1 MNKKSIILL
10 LAIILCILVV
20 CIFLVLNNNDRT
32 KTISKDN
39 NEIKK
44 ENVYSIAYSEEKFKN
59 LPINYIQPC
68 YAYDISTP
76 EKAIG
81 LADYTFIG
89 KVNKI
94 LRTEYRHPTQTVIN
108 GEIKTVSSPYTIY
121 EVSVIKNIDGNLI
134 TNETI
139 EIAQAGGLEQELST
153 YSFYE
158 GMGLLNIG
166 EYYILLAF
174 TQPDGSLLFDNPE
187 FVVSL
192 ENLDTKLLQTINTKS
207 TVEILSDYKINTT
220 KKPNSTPNDIINKYI
235 KASQEQVNIANKEKS
250 KSKLYDV
257 EFRE

>member
-20 CIFLVLNNNDRT
+20 CIFLVLNNKDKT

-39 NEIKK
+39 NEIKN
-44 ENVYSIAYSEEKFKN
+44 ENVYSIAYSEEKYKN
-59 LPINYIQPC
+59 LTINYIQPC

-81 LADYTFIG
+81 LADYAFIG

-121 EVSVIKNIDGNLI
+121 EVSVIKNIEGTLV

-139 EIAQAGGLEQELST
+139 EIAQKGGLEQNQLS
-153 YSFYE
+153 YSFFE
-158 GMGLLNIG
+158 RMGLLNIG
-166 EYYILLAF
+166 EYYIILAF
-174 TQPDGSLLFDNPE
+174 AQPDGSLLFDNPE
-187 FVVSL
+187 FEIPL
-192 ENLDTKLLQTINTKS
+192 ETD
-207 TVEILSDYKINTT
+207 
-220 KKPNSTPNDIINKYI
+220 STPANVINKYI

-250 KSKLYDV
+250 KSRLYDV

>member
-1 MNKKSIILL
+1 MNKKLVIVLICS
-10 LAIILCILVV
+10 ILCILLVSL
-20 CIFLVLNNNDRT
+20 ILVLSNRIDDDIAKNINNDLVA
-32 KTISKDN
+32 
-39 NEIKK
+39 KK
-44 ENVYSIAYSEEKFKN
+44 EEEQVYSIAYSEEKYKN
-59 LPINYIQPC
+59 LTINYIQPC

-121 EVSVIKNIDGNLI
+121 EVSVIKNIDGDLI

-187 FVVSL
+187 FEIPL
-192 ENLDTKLLQTINTKS
+192 ETD
-207 TVEILSDYKINTT
+207 
-220 KKPNSTPNDIINKYI
+220 STPANVINKYM